1 MSDSDR
7 SDAAPA
13 GRMPSFFGFRRKSAQ
28 PAADANKDL
37 DPAGA
42 PQVMRLRL
50 AEFEELRVDDVMV
63 PRADIKAVEAG
74 TGVQELLEF
83 FAEVTHSRL
92 PVFREALDDPIGFV
106 HIKDLVTELAK
117 GGELPRR
124 PLERMHREVLYV
136 PPSMKLTDLLV
147 KMQATRIHLALV
159 VDEYGG
165 TDGLLTLEDLVEVI
179 VGDIEDEH
187 DEEEAMFVRRSAR
200 VWEADARTEIEDF
213 QEESGVDLS
222 LDDLDADIDTLGGVA
237 FALAGKVPVR
247 GEVLRHPNGSEI
259 EIVDADSRRVRRL
272 RLRLPEP
279 PPQPAAEE

>member
-1 MSDSDR
+1 MSDSDPT
-7 SDAAPA
+7 DAAPA
-13 GRMPSFFGFRRKSAQ
+13 GRLRNFFGFRKKTAEPVTVPGNEAA
-28 PAADANKDL
+28 PAD
-37 DPAGA
+37 A
-42 PQVMRLRL
+42 PQVMRLRI
-50 AEFEELRVDDVMV
+50 AEFEQLRVDDVMV
-63 PRADIKAVEAG
+63 PRAEIMAVEAG
-74 TGVQELLEF
+74 TGLQDLLKY

-92 PVFREALDDPIGFV
+92 PVFRETLDDPIGFV
-106 HIKDLVTELAK
+106 HIKDLVAELAK
-117 GGELPRR
+117 DEPQARR
-124 PLERMHREVLYV
+124 PLERLRREVLYV

-187 DEEEAMFVRRSAR
+187 DDEEAMFVRRSPR
-200 VWEADARTEIEDF
+200 VWEADARTEIDDF
-213 QEESGVDLS
+213 LEETGVDLS

-237 FALAGKVPVR
+237 FALSGKVPVR
-247 GEVLRHPNGSEI
+247 GEVLRHPNGAEI

-279 PPQPAAEE
+279 QPPAAAEE